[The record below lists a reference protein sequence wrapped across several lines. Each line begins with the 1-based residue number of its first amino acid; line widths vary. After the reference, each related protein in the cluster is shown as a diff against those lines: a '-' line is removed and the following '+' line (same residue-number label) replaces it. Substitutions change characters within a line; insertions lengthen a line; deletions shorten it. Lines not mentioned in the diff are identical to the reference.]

1 MAMRPFLIEILPNEH
16 LSVRPVG
23 TLQKD
28 RTFVPVDQVLTHG
41 VGYSMWIIF
50 VLALVE
56 LRDVLRQ
63 VRLSSGGCASLP
75 RQTVVIFGSSYLRAQ
90 METLLLFRRGV
101 VTQITIELRCSALG
115 EQNTLKYK

>member
-1 MAMRPFLIEILPNEH
+1 MRPFLIEILPNEH